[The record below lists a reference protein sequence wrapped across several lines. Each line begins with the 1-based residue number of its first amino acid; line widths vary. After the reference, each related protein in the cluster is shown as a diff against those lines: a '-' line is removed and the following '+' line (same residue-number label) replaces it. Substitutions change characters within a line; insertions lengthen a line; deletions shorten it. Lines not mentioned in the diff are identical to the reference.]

1 MEFILELLLTGLW
14 EVILQISG
22 EALLESGFRAAGEPF
37 RRRSRAHPVI
47 AGLGVALLGGLA
59 GALTSLVW
67 PARVFQ
73 PGPIRGASLF
83 VSPFITGVAMDR
95 YGRWREGRGVARS
108 YLATFWG
115 GALFAFSMALVRFV
129 WVGA

>member
-1 MEFILELLLTGLW
+1 LIFEFLLTGLW

-37 RRRSRAHPVI
+37 RRQSRAHPVI
-47 AGLGVALLGGLA
+47 AGIGVALLGALA
-59 GALTSLVW
+59 GTLTSLVW

-73 PGPIRGASLF
+73 PGPVRGASLL
-83 VSPFITGVAMDR
+83 VSPFITGVAMHR
-95 YGRWREGRGVARS
+95 YGQWREDRGVARS
-108 YLATFWG
+108 YIATFWG